1 VNDGNGFKN
10 PDDIQPQ
17 KRLSIDS
24 IFLHSAIADGT
35 LTG

>member
-1 VNDGNGFKN
+1 MLTALKTPATFSRK
-10 PDDIQPQ
+10 